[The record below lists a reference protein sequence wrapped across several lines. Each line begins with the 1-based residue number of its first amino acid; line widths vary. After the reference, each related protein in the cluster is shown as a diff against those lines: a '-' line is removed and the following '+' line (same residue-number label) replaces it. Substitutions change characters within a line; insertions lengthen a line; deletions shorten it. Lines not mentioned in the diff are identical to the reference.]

1 MLQNLAT
8 KDLATESI
16 QDSLLRAQEL
26 GQEEVKKFIQDRLI
40 VAEQCDKPDVS
51 IYKPLSRNK

>member
-1 MLQNLAT
+1 MRDNDDENSLLSTLITGIQRVIVHLPATAGMLQNLAT

-26 GQEEVKKFIQDRLI
+26 GQ
-40 VAEQCDKPDVS
+40 
-51 IYKPLSRNK
+51 

>member
-1 MLQNLAT
+1 MRDNDDENSLLSTLQGFSVFSFTSQPGMLQNLAT

-26 GQEEVKKFIQDRLI
+26 NLYRTG
-40 VAEQCDKPDVS
+40 
-51 IYKPLSRNK
+51 